1 MAKQSKPWFREG
13 KGAWYA
19 TVQGRQTSLG
29 VKGLDNDGEAVKAW
43 HRLMADGPKP
53 PAATVKAAT
62 VKQVI
67 DGFLAGAE
75 TLTVAEAEAYA
86 RKSEWSMTYR
96 SNFLASLV
104 SAYRWAERGQVIDRN
119 VLRHLRKPPKASR
132 GAKAIISADDHA
144 RLVAYASPLFR
155 PFLRLLFLTGARPG
169 EIAGLKAEEVDLAQG
184 VAVLTHHKTA
194 HLGKS
199 RTVYLCPEA
208 VAVLR
213 ERIAVHP
220 QGLLFPGELKGERLS
235 AQAIGR
241 RLFRLCEKA
250 GVKSHIAYG
259 SISVARAQPFCP
271 RRWDPTARPRGRFR
285 AAYTSARP
293 SSLRYAARNC
303 NGASPFR
310 RPELL
315 ASLDA
320 TVRLLDHALHRRT
333 TDRQPQ
339 PPIFGIVHLVP
350 VVRHVAHRVRR
361 HPARVVLLRLRRR
374 RPQTLRRLPQRRQ
387 QRPHLP
393 RPGPTQPT
401 LVQRPG
407 RLPQRRGG
415 RLRRRVQIGNQM

>member
-75 TLTVAEAEAYA
+75 ARVTPACLRNYRLFLLPFTKRFGPRPAETLTVAEAYA

-119 VLRHLRKPPKASR
+119 LLRHLRKPPKASR

-250 GVKSHIAYG
+250 GVKSRIAYG
-259 SISVARAQPFCP
+259 SISVAARLAFLSEAVGP
-271 RRWDPTARPRGRFR
+271 DGAAARPLPGGIHL
-285 AAYTSARP
+285 RP
-293 SSLRYAARNC
+293 
-303 NGASPFR
+303 PV
-310 RPELL
+310 L
-315 ASLDA
+315 AQ
-320 TVRLLDHALHRRT
+320 V
-333 TDRQPQ
+333 
-339 PPIFGIVHLVP
+339 
-350 VVRHVAHRVRR
+350 
-361 HPARVVLLRLRRR
+361 R
-374 RPQTLRRLPQRRQ
+374 RPQLQ
-387 QRPHLP
+387 QRFPPSAVQNFSLP
-393 RPGPTQPT
+393 LTRRFDCLIT
-401 LVQRPG
+401 LSTG
-407 RLPQRRGG
+407 A
-415 RLRRRVQIGNQM
+415 LRIGNPSRRYSG

>member
-250 GVKSHIAYG
+250 GVKLRIAYG
-259 SISVARAQPFCP
+259 SISVACALAFLSEAVGP
-271 RRWDPTARPRGRFR
+271 DGAAARPLPGGIHL
-285 AAYTSARP
+285 RP
-293 SSLRYAARNC
+293 
-303 NGASPFR
+303 PV
-310 RPELL
+310 L
-315 ASLDA
+315 AQ
-320 TVRLLDHALHRRT
+320 V
-333 TDRQPQ
+333 
-339 PPIFGIVHLVP
+339 
-350 VVRHVAHRVRR
+350 
-361 HPARVVLLRLRRR
+361 R
-374 RPQTLRRLPQRRQ
+374 RPQLQ
-387 QRPHLP
+387 QRFPPSAVQNFSLP
-393 RPGPTQPT
+393 LTRRFDCLIT
-401 LVQRPG
+401 LSTG
-407 RLPQRRGG
+407 A
-415 RLRRRVQIGNQM
+415 LRIGNPSRRYSG